1 MTASRL
7 PRSWRDEV
15 WGCRL
20 RRGRMTLVD
29 SIDCTVASGLQQ
41 LTDNQAKTAG
51 FGPGSSSDAAAA
63 AASTVAILNSLAAM
77 GL

>member
-1 MTASRL
+1 
-7 PRSWRDEV
+7 
-15 WGCRL
+15 
-20 RRGRMTLVD
+20 MTLVD

-41 LTDNQAKTAG
+41 LTDNQAKIAG
-51 FGPGSSSDAAAA
+51 LGPGSSSSDAAAA